1 MWGLLLLAIAVLSRR
16 LSRHFRRHSIG
27 IAAAAIPFV
36 VCLYFFYQNINR
48 LLPPGL

>member
-1 MWGLLLLAIAVLSRR
+1 MIALAGYRVARR
-16 LSRHFRRHSIG
+16 FRRVWVG
-27 IAAAAIPFV
+27 YAVGCIPFV